1 MTSRFLRILSGAVTL
16 LAVGGAWAAPS
27 YRVDYTIGFDPAE
40 REAIVE
46 IRTTPGTGALKR
58 LRMTKDPERHGV
70 FKGDGKVTRDGDR
83 ITWRPPEGEPASL
96 RFRYKVDRKRDSG
109 AYDARITRD
118 WALLRGDR
126 LIPPASALA
135 EGSSMATLRFELP
148 EGWNGADIGYRLSLD
163 KSHYV
168 IANPGRRFQQP
179 LGWMIAGDIGTR
191 REYMH
196 GTEFAVAAPKG
207 QDVRRNDVL
216 AFVHATALELLS
228 AFGRLPPKV
237 LIVGAGDPMW
247 RGGLSAPNSL
257 YLHADRPLVGEGGTS
272 PLLHELVHVIT
283 RIRGVRGQDW
293 IAESFAEYY
302 SITVAQRSGLVSD
315 TRTHRALELLRSQG
329 RNVRTL
335 RGAQSSGARTARGVI
350 LLVELDA
357 EIRAQT
363 NAAHNLDA
371 VTRQLVGKGRI
382 SLEQLKAATRK
393 VTGKESQVLASP
405 LLGG

>member
-1 MTSRFLRILSGAVTL
+1 MPGAFRLESGE
-16 LAVGGAWAAPS
+16 
-27 YRVDYTIGFDPAE
+27 D
-40 REAIVE
+40 
-46 IRTTPGTGALKR
+46 
-58 LRMTKDPERHGV
+58 GV
-70 FKGDGKVTRDGDR
+70 
-83 ITWRPPEGEPASL
+83 
-96 RFRYKVDRKRDSG
+96 
-109 AYDARITRD
+109 
-118 WALLRGDR
+118 
-126 LIPPASALA
+126 
-135 EGSSMATLRFELP
+135 ATLTFDLP
-148 EGWNGADIGYRLSLD
+148 EGWSGADIGYRLNLD
-163 KSHYV
+163 KSRYV
-168 IANPGRRFQQP
+168 VANPGRRFQQP
-179 LGWMIAGDIGTR
+179 VGWLIAGDIGTR

-216 AFVHATALELLS
+216 AFVHASALELLS
-228 AFGRLPPKV
+228 AFGRLPTKV

-302 SITVAQRSGLVSD
+302 SILIAQRSGLVSD

-335 RGAQSSGARTARGVI
+335 RGAESSGARTARGVI
-350 LLVELDA
+350 LLSELDA

-363 NAAHNLDA
+363 DAAHNLDA

-382 SLEQLKAATRK
+382 SLEQLKDAAHR
-393 VTGKESQVLASP
+393 VTGQASKVLESP